1 MSSQSNPELCSN
13 DVLERAALTLVP
25 SAPVPSTRQIA
36 LSRRLDAV
44 LDDIGFGSAARKS
57 VGSHVGAGIGFAH
70 LSLESVDELIR
81 KLEDLTSSAN
91 CRCHRAGTSKLEVP
105 QQLRLF

>member
-44 LDDIGFGSAARKS
+44 LDDIGFGSAARKKRWES
-57 VGSHVGAGIGFAH
+57 RRRWNRIRPPVPRVG
-70 LSLESVDELIR
+70 R
-81 KLEDLTSSAN
+81 
-91 CRCHRAGTSKLEVP
+91 
-105 QQLRLF
+105 

>member
-1 MSSQSNPELCSN
+1 MSSQSNPEFCSN

-44 LDDIGFGSAARKS
+44 LNDIGFGSVARESGGDS
-57 VGSHVGAGIGFAH
+57 VGVDVGFAG
-70 LSLESVDELIR
+70 LSLESAEELIR
-81 KLEDLTSSAN
+81 RLEDLTSSAN
-91 CRCHRAGTSKLEVP
+91 CPCHRAGTREFAVAG
-105 QQLRLF
+105 QLRLF